1 MRHPE
6 SDSEEDLEFDKK
18 GSLLDDSSE
27 EFTDELAQKDD
38 PDDIINVMIRRD
50 ADRDIMDEGLG
61 IGIYSDISIFREEV
75 STSVGGTT
83 TNTNTTNNIR
93 NKDRTCKDSLINGT
107 GCEVCKRKINLD
119 VNNDRYDHLSTIE
132 IIKEVTYGLVD
143 TQEWDELAEE
153 IDSSTTAREE
163 VFKFI
168 EDCRTKRL
176 DYVAEAVSRMEIP
189 DDGP

>member
-1 MRHPE
+1 MRHSE
-6 SDSEEDLEFDKK
+6 SDSEGDLEFDKK
-18 GSLLDDSSE
+18 SSILDESSE

-75 STSVGGTT
+75 NTNVGT

-107 GCEVCKRKINLD
+107 GCELCKRKLNLD

-132 IIKEVTYGLVD
+132 IIKEVTYSLVD
-143 TQEWDELAEE
+143 AQEWDEMAEE
-153 IDSSTTAREE
+153 IDSSSTAREE

-176 DYVAEAVSRMEIP
+176 DYVAAAVGRMEIP